1 MFNDCILYNAK
12 KLERQLSKLIEEEF
26 ANVGFH
32 HTYAYIMTVI
42 SRGEYVK
49 TKDISLEL
57 SLDSSTVT
65 RMVSKLEKDG
75 LVKKGSEHSKV
86 DISLTAKGKE
96 LMPSIVLAWDRYHK
110 RCDQLLTSEGKQDLN
125 TYLIEVTTKLDQID
139 S

>member
-26 ANVGFH
+26 SNIGFH
-32 HTYAYIMTVI
+32 HTYAYILTVI

-49 TKDISLEL
+49 TKDISQEL

-86 DISLTAKGKE
+86 DISLTEKGSE
-96 LMPSIVLAWDRYHK
+96 LMPSIALAWDRYHR
-110 RCDQLLTSEGKQDLN
+110 RCDELLTLNGKEELN
-125 TYLIEVTTKLDQID
+125 QYLIDITNKLDK
-139 S
+139 